1 MDETERFAAM
11 MRRSASLKL
20 RVATELAPNVLGVV
34 AACETC
40 LRAGGKLLF
49 CGNGGSAADS
59 QHLATEM
66 LIRLRGSRE
75 RPSYAAIALTLD
87 PAAPT
92 ACGNDYGYDRVYNFN
107 LGKAG
112 DSAGLQFAIW
122 EVEYPGISLT
132 NYGNDLTNTLSDATS
147 YVTDVQ
153 NGTWTL
159 PSNWQLE
166 LLYVGTPNGSGVN
179 QNLAYVADAP
189 LPAPEPASLAL
200 LAVGL
205 IGLAGLRLRRQ
216 DFLRGV

>member
-1 MDETERFAAM
+1 MSPALIGLD
-11 MRRSASLKL
+11 
-20 RVATELAPNVLGVV
+20 ATQSNVIG
-34 AACETC
+34 A
-40 LRAGGKLLF
+40 
-49 CGNGGSAADS
+49 
-59 QHLATEM
+59 
-66 LIRLRGSRE
+66 LI
-75 RPSYAAIALTLD
+75 
-87 PAAPT
+87 
-92 ACGNDYGYDRVYNFN
+92 YNFN

-147 YVTDVQ
+147 YVTDVK

-159 PSNWQLE
+159 PPNWQLE
-166 LLYVGTPNGSGVN
+166 LLYVGTPNGGGVN